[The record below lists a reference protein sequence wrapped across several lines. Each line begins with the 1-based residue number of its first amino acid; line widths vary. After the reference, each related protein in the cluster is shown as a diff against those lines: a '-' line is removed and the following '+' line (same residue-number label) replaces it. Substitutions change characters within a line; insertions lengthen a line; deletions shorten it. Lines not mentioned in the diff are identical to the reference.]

1 MIKWQIIIIC
11 KFDIKTFDDLKIVMN
26 EFEKQISELV
36 STRQKYRNQTRYCH
50 DEKEIKELQK
60 KAKEL
65 SPKIGLLRK
74 WLRYCEGIEEQA
86 LEMTKFLEK
95 VEHTKSRNDKAYERN

>member
-1 MIKWQIIIIC
+1 
-11 KFDIKTFDDLKIVMN
+11 MN
-26 EFEKQISELV
+26 EFEKQMNELV

-50 DEKEIKELQK
+50 DEKEIKELRK

-74 WLRYCEGIEEQA
+74 WLSYCEGIEEQS
-86 LEMTKFLEK
+86 LEMSKFLGK
-95 VEHTKSRNDKAYERN
+95 VENTKRRKDKAHERN